1 MLLELSLF
9 KTYYLNLKFNLK
21 LSLYLYKANVQI
33 YLNSCK
39 GMNFKP
45 NLLSLLNKHFGY
57 SEFRENQLQ
66 IIDCVLENKNTLVI
80 MPTGGGKSLCYQLS
94 AIAAEGTA
102 IIISPLIAL
111 MKNQVDVLK
120 GLFDADGVAN
130 VFNSSLTQTE
140 REIVKKQINDGTT
153 KLLYLAPESLTK
165 QKNIDFLKNQKI
177 SFVAVDEAHCIS
189 EWGHDFRP
197 DYRKLNQAVN
207 EINPELNIIALTA
220 TATPKVQDD
229 IIKNLRLKDV
239 QIYKS
244 SFNRPNLFYEV
255 KHKTDNVNKD
265 VISFIKKNDG
275 KSGIVY
281 CLSRKKVDEITNLLQ
296 LNNINALPYHAGYES
311 KVRSTNQE
319 HFLMHRCDVIVATI
333 AFGMGI
339 DKPDI
344 RYVIHY
350 DIPKSLEAYY
360 QETGRAGRDGGEGH
374 CLAFYSYDDIEKL
387 EKFLSAKPVSEREK
401 GLALLEDVASYS
413 ETSSNRRKVLLN
425 YFGEDY
431 DEINGKGANMDDN
444 SSNPKQKNEVK
455 DEVLIVLNTIIKNKE
470 SLKIKDLSKLI
481 ISNGN
486 DITIKDEIFKK
497 LNSENKTRLN
507 LIFWKS
513 LIRNL
518 IVNGYLQKKVEDYGI
533 IKVMEKGNE
542 FLNVPHSYMMPIDKD
557 FNDDGLSK
565 NIKSNSDQ
573 VIDKILYKIL
583 IDERLKLSIEFNIPP
598 FAVFQES
605 SINEMTYKYPLNYDE
620 LSMISGVGEGK
631 SKKFGER
638 IISIISKYCDENNIE
653 REQDFLIKSTGSKST
668 LKLFIIQSVD
678 KKLSI
683 SEIADSKNLSYNDI
697 LDEIQT
703 IVFSG
708 TKLDLSYL
716 INDIFDEDSQEELYD
731 FLIETKTDDVQI
743 LFDEFND
750 DFEEDDLKLYR
761 IHFYCKVAF

>member
-1 MLLELSLF
+1 
-9 KTYYLNLKFNLK
+9 
-21 LSLYLYKANVQI
+21 
-33 YLNSCK
+33 
-39 GMNFKP
+39 MNFKP

-66 IIDCVLENKNTLVI
+66 IIDCVLESKNTLVI

-140 REIVKKQINDGTT
+140 REMVKKQINDGTT

-455 DEVLIVLNTIIKNKE
+455 DEVLIVLSTIIKNKE

-542 FLNVPHSYMMPIDKD
+542 FLNIPHSYMMPIDKD

-605 SINEMTYKYPLNYDE
+605 SIYEMTYKYPLNYDE

>member
-1 MLLELSLF
+1 
-9 KTYYLNLKFNLK
+9 
-21 LSLYLYKANVQI
+21 
-33 YLNSCK
+33 
-39 GMNFKP
+39 MNFKP

-120 GLFDADGVAN
+120 GLFDVDGVAN

-229 IIKNLRLKDV
+229 IIKNLSLKDV

-431 DEINGKGANMDDN
+431 DESNGKGANMDDN

-455 DEVLIVLNTIIKNKE
+455 DEVLIVLNTIKKNKE

-731 FLIETKTDDVQI
+731 FLIETKTDDIQI

>member
-1 MLLELSLF
+1 
-9 KTYYLNLKFNLK
+9 
-21 LSLYLYKANVQI
+21 
-33 YLNSCK
+33 
-39 GMNFKP
+39 MNFKP

-140 REIVKKQINDGTT
+140 REMVKKQINDGTT

-197 DYRKLNQAVN
+197 DYRKLNHAVN

-542 FLNVPHSYMMPIDKD
+542 FLNIPHSYMMPIDKD

-605 SINEMTYKYPLNYDE
+605 SIYEMTYKYPLNYDE

-631 SKKFGER
+631 SKKFGDR

-683 SEIADSKNLSYNDI
+683 SEIADSKNVSYNDI

>member
-165 QKNIDFLKNQKI
+165 QKNIDFLKNQNI

>member
-1 MLLELSLF
+1 
-9 KTYYLNLKFNLK
+9 
-21 LSLYLYKANVQI
+21 
-33 YLNSCK
+33 
-39 GMNFKP
+39 MNFQP

-66 IIDCVLENKNTLVI
+66 IINCVMDNKNTLVI

-94 AIAAEGTA
+94 AIASEGTA

-120 GLFDADGVAN
+120 GLFDTDGVAN
-130 VFNSSLTQTE
+130 VFNSTLNQSE
-140 REIVKKQINDGTT
+140 RENVKKQINDGIT

-165 QKNIDFLKNQKI
+165 KKNIEFLKNQKI

-197 DYRKLNQAVN
+197 DYRKLNQAIN
-207 EINPELNIIALTA
+207 EINPDLSIIALTA
-220 TATPKVQDD
+220 TATPKVQQD
-229 IIKNLRLKDV
+229 IVKSLNLKDV
-239 QIYKS
+239 QIFKS
-244 SFNRPNLFYEV
+244 SFNRPNLFYEI
-255 KHKTDNVNKD
+255 KHKTNNVNKD

-281 CLSRKKVDEITNLLQ
+281 CLSRKKVDELTNLFQ

-311 KVRSTNQE
+311 KVRSLNQE

-360 QETGRAGRDGGEGH
+360 QETGRAGRDGGEGY

-387 EKFLSAKPVSEREK
+387 EKFLSVKPVAEREK
-401 GLALLEDVASYS
+401 GLAMLEDVASYS
-413 ETSSNRRKVLLN
+413 ETSSNRRKVLLD
-425 YFGEDY
+425 YFGEDF
-431 DEINGKGANMDDN
+431 DEISGKGAKMDDN

-455 DEVLIVLNTIIKNKE
+455 NEALIVISSITKNNE
-470 SLKIKDLSKLI
+470 SLKIRELSKYL

-486 DITIKDEIFKK
+486 EISLKDEIYNR
-497 LNSENKTRLN
+497 LNSENKERVN

-513 LIRNL
+513 LIRNM
-518 IVNGYLQKKVEDYGI
+518 IVNGYLEKKVEDYGV
-533 IKVMEKGNE
+533 IKIMEKGKK
-542 FLNVPHSYMMPIDKD
+542 FLKKPHSYMMPIDKD
-557 FNDDGLSK
+557 FNNNELSN
-565 NIKSNSDQ
+565 NIIPNSEQ

-583 IDERLKLSIEFNIPP
+583 IVERLKLSNEFNIPP

-620 LSMISGVGEGK
+620 LSMITGVGEGK

-638 IISIISKYCDENNIE
+638 IISLISNYCDENNIE
-653 REQDFLIKSTGSKST
+653 REQDFIIKSTGSKST

-683 SEIADSKNLSYNDI
+683 SEIADSKNLSYDDI
-697 LDEIQT
+697 LNEIQT
-703 IVFSG
+703 IVLAG

-716 INDIFDEDSQEELYD
+716 INDIFDEDSQDEIYD
-731 FLIETKTDDVQI
+731 FLIDTKTDDFQI

-750 DFEEDDLKLYR
+750 DFEEDDLRLFR
-761 IHFYCKVAF
+761 IYFYCKVAF

>member
-1 MLLELSLF
+1 
-9 KTYYLNLKFNLK
+9 
-21 LSLYLYKANVQI
+21 
-33 YLNSCK
+33 
-39 GMNFKP
+39 MNFKP

-197 DYRKLNQAVN
+197 DYRKLNHAVN

-455 DEVLIVLNTIIKNKE
+455 DEVLIVLSTIIKNKE

-542 FLNVPHSYMMPIDKD
+542 FLNIPHSYMMPIDKD

-631 SKKFGER
+631 SKKFGDR

-683 SEIADSKNLSYNDI
+683 SEIADSKNVSYNDI

-731 FLIETKTDDVQI
+731 FLIETKTDDIQI

-750 DFEEDDLKLYR
+750 DFEEDDLKLFR

>member
-1 MLLELSLF
+1 
-9 KTYYLNLKFNLK
+9 
-21 LSLYLYKANVQI
+21 
-33 YLNSCK
+33 
-39 GMNFKP
+39 MNFKP

-120 GLFDADGVAN
+120 GLFDVDGVAN

-229 IIKNLRLKDV
+229 IIKNLSLKDV

-281 CLSRKKVDEITNLLQ
+281 CLSRRKVDEITNLLQ

-431 DEINGKGANMDDN
+431 DESNGKGANMDDN

-470 SLKIKDLSKLI
+470 SLKIKYLSKLI

-731 FLIETKTDDVQI
+731 FLIETKTDDIQI

>member
-1 MLLELSLF
+1 
-9 KTYYLNLKFNLK
+9 
-21 LSLYLYKANVQI
+21 
-33 YLNSCK
+33 
-39 GMNFKP
+39 MNFKP

-220 TATPKVQDD
+220 TATPKVQDN

-557 FNDDGLSK
+557 FNDYGLSK